1 MLAVAFE
8 PCRSTDAEQTD
19 RIVTNILADYKTEVH
34 PKAKDDGGVVM
45 KISLVPLHIA
55 MVQPSLVGC
64 CDTPY
69 CESLRLL
76 QMTFYY

>member
-1 MLAVAFE
+1 MTVAFE

-55 MVQPSLVGC
+55 MVQPSSDAVTPLIASH
-64 CDTPY
+64 CDY
-69 CESLRLL
+69 SK
-76 QMTFYY
+76 